1 MSFGRSIGI
10 CLRRW
15 ATVTGRAPRSEY
27 WPFAA
32 FVAALAVPG
41 YLALGVAAGRA
52 VALAALIGLAALF
65 LGVASLAATVRRLHD
80 RDISGRW
87 VVLVVALGFLD
98 LAINTGGTA
107 GGFGLVIKLAGAIG
121 AVALVAQTLMRGSAG
136 ANAFGPDPLAGARAA
151 STRRRSPPD
160 ATQSSE
166 EWTGCRM
173 RRTRA
178 GAGCRA
184 ASAPSRRGLMR
195 EPVISISSNGPGP
208 AAGVGRGM
216 ERWDMAASPIASPPL
231 CSRPRDAGVSR
242 A

>member
-32 FVAALAVPG
+32 FVAALAVPA
-41 YLALGVAAGRA
+41 YLALGAAAGRA

-65 LGVASLAATVRRLHD
+65 LGVAALAATVRRLHD
-80 RDISGRW
+80 RDVSGWW

-121 AVALVAQTLMRGSAG
+121 AVALAAQTLMRGSAG
-136 ANAFGPDPLAGARAA
+136 ANAFGPDPLA
-151 STRRRSPPD
+151 
-160 ATQSSE
+160 
-166 EWTGCRM
+166 
-173 RRTRA
+173 RRT
-178 GAGCRA
+178 GGGIEEA
-184 ASAPSRRGLMR
+184 AVSA
-195 EPVISISSNGPGP
+195 
-208 AAGVGRGM
+208 
-216 ERWDMAASPIASPPL
+216 
-231 CSRPRDAGVSR
+231 
-242 A
+242 